1 MKKLVRFRVLSDGFA
16 AGGISLPKGDYDGDI
31 SWSEQSVMGFPNRV
45 NGPSNIYLTPASLP
59 AARHLNSR
67 GNCSPPGRRRRGH
80 QAWQDDSAVVDD

>member
-59 AARHLNSR
+59 APRHSTAEDIVLL
-67 GNCSPPGRRRRGH
+67 
-80 QAWQDDSAVVDD
+80 QVDVGAAIKHGKMIVL